1 DHHNTTNNNAAN
13 ACSSAAMGNQVTCSS
28 GCSPAE
34 DDRGVIKL
42 VLDTP
47 VGDKVLYYRR
57 RNTEAGKRWFS
68 EVRRTTKANLPIKDD
83 WRIYNAPGGPTTGK
97 LISDLM
103 KVIDVI
109 NSYSPGTIPKDAAVL
124 SETMPRGEFQEAL
137 NRAHTHF
144 ETMMRSADR
153 PAEFWRR
160 APAPVRTAIEH
171 YNLLIHALEDDSRAR
186 AARAEG
192 RPADVR
198 AVVTFEGRRRV
209 PLRPA
214 ELAGFAP

>member
-1 DHHNTTNNNAAN
+1 DHHNTTNNAN
-13 ACSSAAMGNQVTCSS
+13 ASSSSAAMGNQVTCSS

-124 SETMPRGEFQEAL
+124 SETMPLGGSRGAEPRPHA
-137 NRAHTHF
+137 RA
-144 ETMMRSADR
+144 ETMMLR
-153 PAEFWRR
+153 PTAGGVLAGAGAGPDGHRALQPAHPRAGGTPRPHGPAGTPAGRTARVVISRGGGGCPWRR
-160 APAPVRTAIEH
+160 PSW
-171 YNLLIHALEDDSRAR
+171 L
-186 AARAEG
+186 
-192 RPADVR
+192 
-198 AVVTFEGRRRV
+198 
-209 PLRPA
+209 
-214 ELAGFAP
+214 